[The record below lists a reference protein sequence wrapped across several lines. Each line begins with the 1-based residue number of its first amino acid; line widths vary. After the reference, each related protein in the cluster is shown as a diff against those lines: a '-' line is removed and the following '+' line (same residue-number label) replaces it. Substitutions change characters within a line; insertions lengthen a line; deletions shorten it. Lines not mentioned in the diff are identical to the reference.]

1 MMKAAMVKS
10 FIATE
15 YHDGTQRGP
24 FHSRPFGTAV
34 RQQAAN
40 LYETLKALMDWFNF
54 RQIRE
59 VVVLMQL
66 YFPIQAH

>member
-1 MMKAAMVKS
+1 MTRVR
-10 FIATE
+10 TE
-15 YHDGTQRGP
+15 Y
-24 FHSRPFGTAV
+24 SRPFGTAV